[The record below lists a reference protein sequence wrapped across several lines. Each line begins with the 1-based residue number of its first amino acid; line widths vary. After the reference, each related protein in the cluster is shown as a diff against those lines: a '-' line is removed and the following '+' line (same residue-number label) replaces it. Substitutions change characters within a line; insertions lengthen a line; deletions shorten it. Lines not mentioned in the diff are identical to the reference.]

1 MQQTHLLSS
10 RTPSFRGNDEAN
22 KLEMGRIEFPF
33 KIIYEFFCV
42 EENGR
47 SSRNIKFLIFQHKE
61 RKAIA
66 VLANFNVDRQQCG
79 CQGLKALIKPILEFL
94 VQQNSSFWFLFQLYG
109 VETVFKGA
117 HFWKQF
123 ILKNASKQ
131 KAFNDSMTSSSY
143 TNALQ
148 GGISAVQI

>member
-94 VQQNSSFWFLFQLYG
+94 VPLVVLVRQNSSFWFLFKFYA

-123 ILKNASKQ
+123 ILKNAANRKH
-131 KAFNDSMTSSSY
+131 SMI
-143 TNALQ
+143 Q
-148 GGISAVQI
+148 

>member
-1 MQQTHLLSS
+1 MPHLQ
-10 RTPSFRGNDEAN
+10 
-22 KLEMGRIEFPF
+22 KLLMIVNCVDKCHNYFFIDTFYFLLKCHINFFIDTFYFFIDTFYAMLRP
-33 KIIYEFFCV
+33 KINLKCHIYFFIQR
-42 EENGR
+42 R
-47 SSRNIKFLIFQHKE
+47 S
-61 RKAIA
+61 
-66 VLANFNVDRQQCG
+66 DRQQCG

-143 TNALQ
+143 TSALQ